1 LNVYA
6 LMIQTGQKKYH

>member
-6 LMIQTGQKKYH
+6 L